1 MIILVVA
8 HPGVMSHDHPG
19 CCSPWSPRT
28 SPGDVDILPKIV
40 EFRESFL
47 TIVEIH
53 TGSVELFSLHQV
65 AVAIS
70 FRWYKGPISKHLLV
84 NLLLLCTKKLF
95 QTARR

>member
-8 HPGVMSHDHPG
+8 HPGVLGHPQEMWIY
-19 CCSPWSPRT
+19 SQKLST
-28 SPGDVDILPKIV
+28 
-40 EFRESFL
+40 FL

-84 NLLLLCTKKLF
+84 NLLLLCTKKTLSNRQKIAISQIMF
-95 QTARR
+95 